1 MTAAR
6 LQDCIGIRL
15 RRGLDLVRNPL
26 RAPQLS
32 CRIAAYLQ
40 PEMPHMMAN
49 CFRILAR
56 HRLRGVHR
64 KHKMKRT
71 LWLQC
76 KATNL
81 AAMSD
86 TSWGCQ
92 SVEDKRCTSD
102 AGLSF
107 VEMRYRKYRPDVV
120 CLRVTSCEQS
130 PWNVWNPIV
139 DAKKNIFIFFF
150 PHFHPLDGRLSPH
163 SAPLTPEECTVPT
176 WDHAVGAGSWRDN

>member
-1 MTAAR
+1 MAIESEHYIYILFPHYCKTTIFEWFPIATFDYWRSYDHIIYDLRCSNRFMKRIVTCLSSAAR
-6 LQDCIGIRL
+6 LQDCIGIHLIRSYEATISGKEPITGTTTVLQNCSLKRL
-15 RRGLDLVRNPL
+15 KWFKCLIW
-26 RAPQLS
+26 
-32 CRIAAYLQ
+32 CT
-40 PEMPHMMAN
+40 AN

-76 KATNL
+76 KAINL

-120 CLRVTSCEQS
+120 CL
-130 PWNVWNPIV
+130 
-139 DAKKNIFIFFF
+139 
-150 PHFHPLDGRLSPH
+150 G
-163 SAPLTPEECTVPT
+163 
-176 WDHAVGAGSWRDN
+176 